1 VLGRGVEMGV
11 GGHFNQRIPATPCT
25 SWRYER
31 SQDSRSTNIFYP
43 FCPMELDVVIRDH
56 DNSRTESQKN
66 KQTQTIKSNSSF
78 VYTYI

>member
-1 VLGRGVEMGV
+1 
-11 GGHFNQRIPATPCT
+11 
-25 SWRYER
+25 
-31 SQDSRSTNIFYP
+31 
-43 FCPMELDVVIRDH
+43 MELDVVIRDH